1 MKMAESVLSL
11 GLLVSYTYLSAESS
25 TKCNTGLLNG
35 GTGLIEF
42 VQHGLV
48 DGDGRVEPMDGSRA
62 GVEQVGN
69 GIELLL
75 AVHGQVRALGQV
87 LADQSVGVLAGA
99 PLPRA
104 VRITEVHHH
113 TRVGCQLSVARHLLA
128 LVVGQRLAHGFGD
141 AAQFGREALQCRGG
155 RRIGQLDQHHQSG
168 TALEQYTHGRA
179 VTRPLDEIALPV
191 AGKGPVAGFGRA
203 HMDAQ
208 QIGHLTPAILAPA
221 ARHALG
227 LGPTQTGDQVLA
239 QLTLGH
245 GVDAGVD
252 ALVGDGALGF
262 IGPHELEC
270 ARDLRGRPTPRQEV
284 LDHTEEHGVAGQF
297 GAFATL
303 EASAPGT
310 QAGGAGVVLSRRTG
324 HCRRTIWPGRKAR
337 QFSGDG
343 RRGSAQRQGDLP
355 RRAVV
360 RLHHHDRRPFFGRQ
374 LFVVLAHQGTLPGG
388 CCT

>member
-1 MKMAESVLSL
+1 M
-11 GLLVSYTYLSAESS
+11 
-25 TKCNTGLLNG
+25 
-35 GTGLIEF
+35 IEL

-48 DGDGRVEPMDGSRA
+48 DHDGWVEAVDGARA
-62 GVEQVGN
+62 VVEQIGN

-75 AVHGQVRALGQV
+75 AVHRQVCALGQE
-87 LADQSVGVLAGA
+87 LADQPVGVLAGA
-99 PLPRA
+99 TLPGA
-104 VRITEVHHH
+104 VRVTEVHHH
-113 TRVGCQLSVARHLLA
+113 ARVGGQFGVTRHLLA
-128 LVVGQRLAHGFGD
+128 LVVGQGLAHRLSN
-141 AAQFGREALQCRGG
+141 AAQLGREAFQGRGG
-155 RRIGQLDQHHQSG
+155 RRIGQLDQHHQARA
-168 TALEQYTHGRA
+168 ALDQNTHRGAVARA
-179 VTRPLDEIALPV
+179 LDEITLPV

-208 QIGHLTPAILAPA
+208 QIGHLAPAILAPA

-239 QLTLGH
+239 QLALGH

-270 ARDLRGRPTPRQEV
+270 ARDLRGRPSLGQEV
-284 LDHTEEHGVAGQF
+284 LNHAEEHRVGGQL
-297 GAFATL
+297 GALAAF
-303 EASAPGT
+303 EASASGA
-310 QAGGAGVVLSRRTG
+310 QAGSTGVVLNCRAG
-324 HCRRTIWPGRKAR
+324 HCCWTIWPGLKAR
-337 QFSGDG
+337 QLSGNG

-360 RLHHHDRRPFFGRQ
+360 RLHHHDRRPFFRRQ
-374 LFVVLAHQGTLPGG
+374 LFIVLAHRGTLPVG

>member
-1 MKMAESVLSL
+1 MV
-11 GLLVSYTYLSAESS
+11 
-25 TKCNTGLLNG
+25 
-35 GTGLIEF
+35 IEL

-75 AVHGQVRALGQV
+75 AVRGQVRALGQV

-99 PLPRA
+99 ALPGA
-104 VRITEVHHH
+104 VRVTEVHHH
-113 TRVGCQLSVARHLLA
+113 TRVGCQLSVARHFLA

-168 TALEQYTHGRA
+168 AALEQYTHGRA

-208 QIGHLTPAILAPA
+208 QIGHLAPAILAPA

-270 ARDLRGRPTPRQEV
+270 ACDLRGRPTPHQEV

-310 QAGGAGVVLSRRTG
+310 QAGSAGVVLSRRAG
-324 HCRRTIWPGRKAR
+324 HCCRTIWPGRKAR
-337 QFSGDG
+337 QFSADG
-343 RRGSAQRQGDLP
+343 RRGSAQRHGDLP

-374 LFVVLAHQGTLPGG
+374 LFVVLAHRGTLPVG